1 MKKRSREINIF
12 SMSALDLFASAMGA
26 FILITI
32 VLFPFFPN
40 MGDSSERIAEEKAR
54 LEQERA
60 KLRQERTG
68 LEQERAKL
76 KQEKA
81 KVPKTKVEDA
91 ELQRERARLEQERA
105 RLKQEKAKLEQEMT
119 KLEQERVRL
128 EQESTK
134 APKTKNNPLEERIKA
149 LEEQING
156 TSVLLGI
163 KTTARKFVIVVDMS
177 GSIYQPQGQDY
188 RQFITLSVRDML
200 ASFQSEIELVLI
212 GFHAPNGKARLHF
225 WPENRHYFRVQK
237 NTRNRVVA
245 TISKWMGLVDGGTPT
260 REALLAALALN
271 PEEILLLSDGAPSE
285 DWRHVVNAVTAQN
298 RKKIPI
304 HAVAIG
310 NYVAK
315 RDFIDFL
322 VQLTKRNGGYFVGA
336 KPG

>member
-40 MGDSSERIAEEKAR
+40 LSDSSKRIVEEKAR

-81 KVPKTKVEDA
+81 KVSKTKVEDA
-91 ELQRERARLEQERA
+91 ELQREKARLEQEQARLRQERAKLEQERA
-105 RLKQEKAKLEQEMT
+105 RL
-119 KLEQERVRL
+119 
-128 EQESTK
+128 EQESTQ

-163 KTTARKFVIVVDMS
+163 KTTAKKFVIAVDMS
-177 GSIYQPQGQDY
+177 GSIYQPRGQDY

-200 ASFQSEIELVLI
+200 ASFQSEIELVLV
-212 GFHAPNGKARLHF
+212 GFHAPNGKAQLHF

-245 TISKWMGLVDGGTPT
+245 TINNWMGLVDGGTPT

-285 DWRHVVNAVTAQN
+285 DWRQVVNAVTAQN

-322 VQLTKRNGGYFVGA
+322 VQLTKRNNGYFVGA